1 MMIVDSISFTMSLDD
16 DCDDDDRAAV
26 RGEDDLKDILIN
38 FGFPNTPGGG
48 GKKSQKKVQKFHGGL
63 TKPYLAWRWL

>member
-1 MMIVDSISFTMSLDD
+1 MKVQYLEMLHTKFEVSGTNSM
-16 DCDDDDRAAV
+16 AV
-26 RGEDDLKDILIN
+26 
-38 FGFPNTPGGG
+38 NTQGAS